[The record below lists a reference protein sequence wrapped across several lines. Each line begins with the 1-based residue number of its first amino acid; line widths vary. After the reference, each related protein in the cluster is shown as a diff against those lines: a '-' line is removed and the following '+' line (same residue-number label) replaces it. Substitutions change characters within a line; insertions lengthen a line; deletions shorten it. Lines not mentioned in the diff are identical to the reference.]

1 MPILPP
7 NQRPIVRLRDNNV
20 IVSEINYSY
29 ISIINT
35 NNKIAKLKKMLIP
48 EKFIKK
54 EKNLMQVKVDEL
66 IGQGS
71 SGRKYYKQKAMWKD
85 CKYSTVSQKV
95 KYIYIFLSKKIH
107 VHFKQDKKISIC
119 KNISGKTGILREN
132 ILGKRV
138 DYSARSVIIV
148 EPKLKLNECGI
159 PKDIKE
165 NQKLKKKTDQ
175 TSSKKKF
182 LLPKKKYNQN
192 LWSKKYFNQF

>member
-71 SGRKYYKQKAMWKD
+71 SGRKYYKQKAM
-85 CKYSTVSQKV
+85 
-95 KYIYIFLSKKIH
+95 
-107 VHFKQDKKISIC
+107 
-119 KNISGKTGILREN
+119 
-132 ILGKRV
+132 
-138 DYSARSVIIV
+138 
-148 EPKLKLNECGI
+148 
-159 PKDIKE
+159 
-165 NQKLKKKTDQ
+165 
-175 TSSKKKF
+175 
-182 LLPKKKYNQN
+182 
-192 LWSKKYFNQF
+192 